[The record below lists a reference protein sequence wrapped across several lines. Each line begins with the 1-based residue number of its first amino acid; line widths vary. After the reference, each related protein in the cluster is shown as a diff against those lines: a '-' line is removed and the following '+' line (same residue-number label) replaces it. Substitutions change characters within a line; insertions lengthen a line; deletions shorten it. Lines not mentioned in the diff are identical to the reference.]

1 MSLDTKKDDLFDLQ
15 TILSK
20 IGKVAGYVKV
30 FSLDDN
36 IALDVQ
42 NEFSNELKSAK
53 GVWIEFEILP
63 TVSIFTINDIMSFFN
78 EKIDEDCEII
88 FKTTINE
95 NMPENKVKCKILFTG
110 LV

>member
-1 MSLDTKKDDLFDLQ
+1 MSSNYIKIDLEDFQ

-20 IGKVAGYVKV
+20 IGKVAAYVKV

-36 IALDVQ
+36 ITLDVQ

-63 TVSIFTINDIMSFFN
+63 TISIFTINDIMSFFN

-88 FKTTINE
+88 LKTTINE
-95 NMPENKVKCKILFTG
+95 NIPENKVKCKILFTG
-110 LV
+110 LI